1 VGGDVPLGLGLE
13 LGVQRVG
20 RPAFL
25 QGAPDHLGLGL
36 GGQAADGL
44 VAVEVGGELRQLIES
59 VYDTLEGSSTWNCT
73 APAASP
79 A

>member
-59 VYDTLEGSSTWNCT
+59 V
-73 APAASP
+73 
-79 A
+79 